1 MSPLAQ
7 KLLAPPLVVATL
19 VVGVWFWS
27 GVVAPDYWTTIGF
40 GAAWFVVCSV
50 IFGRIGKAR
59 PDVRWWLRGT
69 FLACSVAALAGFWW
83 TSIRETEVD
92 EQVATGVPASQVAA
106 AELGG
111 VDPLAPQP
119 EDPAAAKA
127 APSAAKPATGGASSA
142 SAAAKTAPRAAKPAP
157 SAATAA
163 ATPAPRRNVVVLA
176 GAVVPR
182 SHSASGR
189 ARIVKLASGARKL
202 TLSDGFR
209 IDPGPK
215 VRVYL
220 ATDASGATFK
230 DLGGLKGSKGSQ
242 QYAVPAKTSLSRYDT
257 VVFWCVPFSVS
268 LASADLRPA

>member
-1 MSPLAQ
+1 MSLWQ
-7 KLLAPPLVVATL
+7 KLLAPPLVILTL

-27 GVVAPDYWTTIGF
+27 GVVAPGYWTAIGF
-40 GAAWFVVCSV
+40 GVAWFVACSV

-59 PDVRWWLRGT
+59 PELRPWVRGT
-69 FLACSVAALAGFWW
+69 FLACSVAAVVGFWW
-83 TSIRETEVD
+83 TSIRATEVN
-92 EQVATGVPASQVAA
+92 EAIVTGVPASEVEA

-119 EDPAAAKA
+119 EARAK
-127 APSAAKPATGGASSA
+127 
-142 SAAAKTAPRAAKPAP
+142 
-157 SAATAA
+157 
-163 ATPAPRRNVVVLA
+163 PRRNVVVLA

-189 ARIVKLASGARKL
+189 ARVVKLASGERKL

-215 VRVYL
+215 VVVYL
-220 ATDASGATFK
+220 ATDATGKTYK
-230 DLGGLKGSKGSQ
+230 RLGDLKGSKGTQ
-242 QYAVPAKTSLSRYDT
+242 QYKIAAGTNLSRYDT